1 MAIFRLQI
9 GSLSRSDGR
18 RAVNA
23 AAYRAGER
31 IRDERTGIVFDH
43 SKRTDVLHSAI
54 VLPSALENREL
65 SWSQTRAALWNAA
78 ERSER
83 RSNARVAREYEVALP
98 AELTQEQRVD
108 LTMAFAREIAE
119 RYQVVVD
126 TTIHAPRPGSDQRNY
141 HAHLL
146 STTRE
151 ATVEGLG
158 KKSHPELSDT
168 VRRERRLTTSRQ
180 EFRFMRERWATL
192 TNEALRDA
200 GLEVRVDHRSLA
212 AQGIDREPTPRIP
225 VGALREERLGRRS
238 EIADRIR
245 ERYRERVA
253 ARAERAAQAARV
265 AQPAQAAQL
274 AQAAPLAQA
283 AQPTQPARAAQRE
296 ASGGAQYSASVAG
309 QRDAPSMSD
318 RPPGVDGRRGPSLEE
333 VRREAREAWVQFR
346 SKARDEAAAAQKGM
360 TLQKDSVMAAESHRT
375 EGPEKEVRLRTGAEL
390 DAAF

>member
-119 RYQVVVD
+119 RYQVIVD

-274 AQAAPLAQA
+274 AQAA
-283 AQPTQPARAAQRE
+283 QPTQPARAAQRE
-296 ASGGAQYSASVAG
+296 ASGGAQYSASVASEREG
-309 QRDAPSMSD
+309 PSMSD
-318 RPPGVDGRRGPSLEE
+318 RRLGVDGRRGPSLEE

-360 TLQKDSVMAAESHRT
+360 TLQKDSVTAAESHRT